1 MEMWIEL
8 IIAVLSGLTVCIP
21 LVVQLVKYVKA
32 AYQEKNW
39 SKVMQLVLNLMTEA
53 EKNYATGA
61 ERKEYVMDSI
71 ESIKDVLDYEVDMNA
86 ISQMID
92 SIVAASKTI
101 NAKLIESQQND
112 IK

>member
-1 MEMWIEL
+1 MEGYINL
-8 IIAVLSGLTVCIP
+8 IIAILSGLVTAIP

-32 AYQEKNW
+32 AIQEKNW

-71 ESIKDVLDYEVDMNA
+71 ESIKDVLEYEVDMDA
-86 ISQMID
+86 ISAMID
-92 SIVAASKTI
+92 AIVAASKTI
-101 NAKLIESQQND
+101 NTTTKVKE
-112 IK
+112 

>member
-1 MEMWIEL
+1 MENWVN
-8 IIAVLSGLTVCIP
+8 IIASILSGLVVCIP
-21 LVVQLVKYVKA
+21 LVIELVKYIRKTI
-32 AYQEKNW
+32 QEKNW
-39 SKVMQLVLNLMTEA
+39 TNVMQIVLKLMTEA

-71 ESIKDVLDYEVDMNA
+71 MAIKDTLNYEVDMDA

-101 NAKLIESQQND
+101 NAE
-112 IK
+112 IKAAE